1 MTTKPD
7 ATSVAVVI
15 CCYTEDRCN
24 DIRRAVGSP
33 SEDRRCHFRLGGGI

>member
-1 MTTKPD
+1 MRTKPD

-24 DIRRAVGSP
+24 DIRAP
-33 SEDRRCHFRLGGGI
+33 SAPYEDRRCHFRLEGGI